1 MKQRLDQ
8 ALVERGL
15 AGSLR
20 EAGGLILA
28 GRVFSGDRQLDKLGV
43 MVRPEDPLRVR
54 GLQPY
59 VSRGGEKL
67 AAALQGFALSAHGRV
82 ALDCGAATGGF
93 TDCLLQAGAR
103 LVYAVEVGRDQLHWR
118 LGQDPR
124 VRDLG
129 GTNLS
134 DVGNLVPPPGI
145 ITLDLSY
152 LSLRV
157 AIPAAI
163 RLLDPTDPAPEVI
176 ALVKPLFE
184 LRANRIPPGPSPYRQ
199 VLTGLVETFMPTA
212 FPVRGLMRS
221 PLPGRSGT
229 VEFFLHLRPG
239 APSAM
244 EDSVEAALAGL

>member
-1 MKQRLDQ
+1 MKRRLDQ
-8 ALVERGL
+8 ALVDRGL
-15 AGSLR
+15 AGSLQQA
-20 EAGGLILA
+20 AGLVLA
-28 GRVFSGDRQLDKLGV
+28 GRVFSKDRRLDKLGIT
-43 MVRPEDPLRVR
+43 VRPDEPLRVR
-54 GLQPY
+54 GLHLY

-67 AAALQGFALSAHGRV
+67 AAALAGFAVKVSGRV

-103 LVYAVEVGRDQLHWR
+103 LVYAVDVGRGQLHWR
-118 LGQDPR
+118 LGRDPR

-134 DVGNLVPPPGI
+134 EVGALVPPPGLL
-145 ITLDLSY
+145 TLDLSY

-157 AIPAAI
+157 AIPEAV
-163 RLLDPTDPAPEVI
+163 RLLDPTDRFPEVI

-184 LRANRIPPGPSPYRQ
+184 LRANRMPSGPAAYRQ
-199 VLTGLVETFMPTA
+199 VLTGLVEAFVSTP
-212 FPVRGLMRS
+212 FPVHDLIRS

-239 APSAM
+239 GPPALDGRM
-244 EDSVEAALAGL
+244 EAALAGL